1 MAHIVTIGTAAVVL
15 LLAAVMLAANT
26 LSPAAAQDAQG
37 SQIELRVIAQPLE
50 NGRIEFGIEH
60 RGEQI
65 LPTARYLTQR
75 LIQQRRGQWLSSTPV
90 EVVGDSLAPPALSA
104 GPDADEALYRDVGD
118 LWETRGFGRAVEVV
132 RVAAQPLADGRI
144 EFAIEH
150 NGERIQPDARYL
162 TPQLIRD
169 RQGNWLRSSP
179 VAITAAVTPAELVRA
194 ESASAATARSPYG
207 TPADVAAECQLSALE
222 FLTVGPWWADSIII
236 GSYVQGEWDS
246 HPHLTEFVTSTISYR
261 HHEWDDEWVILRANE
276 RARES
281 LRTKMLATSYG
292 FMVQDVRWQAPT
304 VWWVAEFTC
313 GSTNDESSEESQNLQ

>member
-1 MAHIVTIGTAAVVL
+1 MRHIMMIGIATLGAVA
-15 LLAAVMLAANT
+15 LAALIATNASV
-26 LSPAAAQDAQG
+26 SAQEDSGG

-50 NGRIEFGIEH
+50 NGQIEFGIEH

-169 RQGNWLRSSP
+169 RQGSWLRSSP
-179 VAITAAVTPAELVRA
+179 VSITAAVTPAELVRE
-194 ESASAATARSPYG
+194 ESSQAAVAGSDG
-207 TPADVAAECQLSALE
+207 TPVDVAAVCELSA
-222 FLTVGPWWADSIII
+222 VNSHADLP
-236 GSYVQGEWDS
+236 GVFGNRALYEWESYS
-246 HPHLTEFVTSTISYR
+246 HLTNNVRSTLWTRSHSR
-261 HHEWDDEWVILRANE
+261 GDEWILIRADEASSVSWRN
-276 RARES
+276 
-281 LRTKMLATSYG
+281 KVPATSYG

-304 VWWVAEFTC
+304 VWWVAEFRC
-313 GSTNDESSEESQNLQ
+313 GDEEPNGSNENLR

>member
-1 MAHIVTIGTAAVVL
+1 MARIVTIGTAAVVL
-15 LLAAVMLAANT
+15 LLAAVMLAANA
-26 LSPAAAQDAQG
+26 LSPAVAQDAQG

-169 RQGNWLRSSP
+169 RQGSWLRSSP
-179 VAITAAVTPAELVRA
+179 VSITAAVTPAELVRA
-194 ESASAATARSPYG
+194 ESTAAVNADA
-207 TPADVAAECQLSALE
+207 TPVDVAEECDLATLE
-222 FLTVGPWWADSIII
+222 FLTEGPAESLYGRGVW
-236 GSYVQGEWDS
+236 ES
-246 HPHLTEFVTSTISYR
+246 HPQFSHHVRSTVWTQGHDWEES
-261 HHEWDDEWVILRANE
+261 EWVLIRADE
-276 RARES
+276 AADASFEAKEPAS
-281 LRTKMLATSYG
+281 SYG
-292 FMVQDVRWQAPT
+292 FMVQDIRWRAPT
-304 VWWVAEFTC
+304 VWWLAEFRC
-313 GSTNDESSEESQNLQ
+313 GSASDEASGASQNLR